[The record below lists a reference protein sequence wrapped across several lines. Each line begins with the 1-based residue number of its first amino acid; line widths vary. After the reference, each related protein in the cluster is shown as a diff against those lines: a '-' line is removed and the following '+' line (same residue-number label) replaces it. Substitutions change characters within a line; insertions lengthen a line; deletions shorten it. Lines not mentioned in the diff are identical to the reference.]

1 MNPTLQF
8 FYDVSSPYS
17 YLTFARIA
25 DVAEH
30 YGVSVDYR
38 PFLLGGVF
46 HATNNQTPTTNL
58 ARAAYLRKDLARWA
72 ARDGIPFRFSDSFPH
87 NSLFAMRCITA
98 ASHAEQQRVA
108 AQLFNAA
115 WVENLN
121 LTDRDVVQSL
131 LSNAP
136 HLLEGAGDPA
146 VKLRLRETTEAAVQA
161 GAFGAPFFLVG
172 TAEYWGNDRLEM
184 AMSAAVTVQ

>member
-1 MNPTLQF
+1 MVTYHPMKGRFSTMNPTLQF

-72 ARDGIPFRFSDSFPH
+72 ARDGILFRFSDSFPH
-87 NSLFAMRCITA
+87 RRIDGFTVRS
-98 ASHAEQQRVA
+98 S
-108 AQLFNAA
+108 
-115 WVENLN
+115 
-121 LTDRDVVQSL
+121 VVQC
-131 LSNAP
+131 
-136 HLLEGAGDPA
+136 
-146 VKLRLRETTEAAVQA
+146 VI
-161 GAFGAPFFLVG
+161 
-172 TAEYWGNDRLEM
+172 
-184 AMSAAVTVQ
+184 